1 MVDSNDDFVAYT
13 KRLCED
19 WDKLLF
25 PKRIPGDQPV
35 RICLVQ
41 KNSAA
46 DAGSLS
52 EEEVEACFPKIDG
65 LTDRSVQTDSL
76 RKKYPD
82 WWAQRKEESPDQVI
96 YALPKKVILTAKSLF
111 SFSDADAQA
120 EREFTRICEVKQAIG
135 ICGQLF
141 IDGITTPG
149 DLSRTAEDFKSL
161 ERQIRSTRT
170 FTLTEDQMKRLRAQF
185 LWDWRD
191 RQLAASGMLL
201 CDGQFQEDR
210 LALRQRWLEL
220 PLNVR
225 PWLPDFRLRP
235 SMSRDDRQVEVF
247 LESVHEFKERWHI
260 DSIATWDY
268 VVARG
273 PRMPD
278 YRSNTE
284 GNYYPPLYRMR
295 RVEMPNRKEFE
306 DYQRQ
311 EDAANLL
318 KERRRSDSY
327 RRMFVTHFWNHV
339 LEQRYRPV
347 SGSRRRGFVSKTFG
361 LIAAIIDVE
370 ACAVRVKTDLRIFR
384 RLQTGKQQNLGR
396 S

>member
-1 MVDSNDDFVAYT
+1 MLEAWNQV
-13 KRLCED
+13 
-19 WDKLLF
+19 LF
-25 PKRIPGDQPV
+25 PSGSLEDQPARV
-35 RICLVQ
+35 FLQ
-41 KNSAA
+41 KKKNSAA
-46 DAGSLS
+46 DARGLS
-52 EEEVEACFPKIDG
+52 EDEVEAAFPKING
-65 LTDRSVQTDSL
+65 LIDTSAQIDFL
-76 RKKYPD
+76 RKTYPD
-82 WWAQRKEESPDQVI
+82 WWDQREKEAVDGVI
-96 YALPKKVILTAKSLF
+96 YALREDVILTAKSLYEF
-111 SFSDADAQA
+111 SEADRRA
-120 EREFTRICEVKQAIG
+120 EVEFTRICTSMRAIG
-135 ICGQLF
+135 YCGQLF
-141 IDGITTPG
+141 IDGITAPG
-149 DLSRTAEDFKSL
+149 DALDKDDDSYTDNDSSAEKDFKLL
-161 ERQIRSTRT
+161 ERLIRSTRT
-170 FTLTEDQMKRLRAQF
+170 FTLTEDQMKQLEAQVLR
-185 LWDWRD
+185 DWRD

-235 SMSRDDRQVEVF
+235 SVSRGDRQVDVF
-247 LESVHEFKERWHI
+247 LKSVHEFKERWHI
-260 DSIATWDY
+260 HSIATWDY

-284 GNYYPPLYRMR
+284 GNYYPPLYHMR

-311 EDAANLL
+311 EADNLV

-347 SGSRRRGFVSKTFG
+347 SGKRRSGFVNEKLG
-361 LIAAIIDVE
+361 LIAWLIRSKASE
-370 ACAVRVKTDLRIFR
+370 YRVKKDLRIIR
-384 RLQTGKQQNLGR
+384 DLQTGKRQNLGR